1 MTNRFAAAKI
11 NLALHVTGRR
21 GDGYHLLDSA
31 VMFAADAGDQLS
43 VAAAGE
49 MGLTITGS
57 FSEGLEADASNLVL
71 KAAEALDK
79 ASGGRLQPCHIT
91 LEKHLPVASGIGGGS
106 ADAAAAL
113 NALLAFNQIELP
125 ADQLAAIA
133 LELGADVPVCL
144 TSTACRMGGIGEE
157 IEPWSNAPDIH
168 AVLVN
173 PRVAVSTAAIF
184 KALALRPGQSAGTGM
199 GEMPPA
205 SQCLD
210 WLAGCR
216 NDLQPAA
223 CALQPVIGEVLDVI
237 ADLDGCRLARMS
249 GSGATCFGLFDNAGT
264 AGVAAERLR
273 EAYPSW
279 WVAPPDWSEA
289 PARRLMEQLKVFSAR
304 GPLKTRLRQP
314 VPTCARCPGK
324 FPAHRAQSRHSG
336 GRVRWYLRWR
346 CAGSSA

>member
-49 MGLTITGS
+49 MGLTITGP

-125 ADQLAAIA
+125 ADELAAIA

-144 TSTACRMGGIGEE
+144 RQ
-157 IEPWSNAPDIH
+157 PP
-168 AVLVN
+168 
-173 PRVAVSTAAIF
+173 AAWV
-184 KALALRPGQSAGTGM
+184 ALARKSSHGPMHRTSMPFWSIRVWRSRLRRSSRRWPCHLASLPEPVWVKCRQLHSAWTGWPAAATTCSQ
-199 GEMPPA
+199 PPA
-205 SQCLD
+205 PCSL
-210 WLAGCR
+210 
-216 NDLQPAA
+216 
-223 CALQPVIGEVLDVI
+223 
-237 ADLDGCRLARMS
+237 S
-249 GSGATCFGLFDNAGT
+249 
-264 AGVAAERLR
+264 
-273 EAYPSW
+273 
-279 WVAPPDWSEA
+279 
-289 PARRLMEQLKVFSAR
+289 
-304 GPLKTRLRQP
+304 
-314 VPTCARCPGK
+314 
-324 FPAHRAQSRHSG
+324 
-336 GRVRWYLRWR
+336 
-346 CAGSSA
+346 

>member
-49 MGLTITGS
+49 MGLTITGP

-125 ADQLAAIA
+125 ADELAAIA

-144 TSTACRMGGIGEE
+144 ASIACRMGGIGEE

-184 KALALRPGQSAGTGM
+184 KALALPPGQSAGTGM

-249 GSGATCFGLFDNAGT
+249 GSGATCFGLFDNDGT

-273 EAYPSW
+273 EAYPGW
-279 WVAPPDWSEA
+279 WVAP
-289 PARRLMEQLKVFSAR
+289 
-304 GPLKTRLRQP
+304 TRL
-314 VPTCARCPGK
+314 V
-324 FPAHRAQSRHSG
+324 
-336 GRVRWYLRWR
+336 
-346 CAGSSA
+346 